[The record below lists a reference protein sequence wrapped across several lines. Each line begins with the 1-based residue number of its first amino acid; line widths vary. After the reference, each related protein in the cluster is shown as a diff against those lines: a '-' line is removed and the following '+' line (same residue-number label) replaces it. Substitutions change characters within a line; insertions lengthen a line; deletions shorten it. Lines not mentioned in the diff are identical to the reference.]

1 MCLFILCNHF
11 GIIIVIFFFTK
22 KLAWSEDYLV
32 LGQNYLTSL
41 KDKITCFRNEIRV
54 GEFSENLDKAKE
66 SPLLKVWHFLCLNK
80 KRFKKYCFKQNLN
93 SKKGFN

>member
-1 MCLFILCNHF
+1 MYLIILDIFILGNHLV
-11 GIIIVIFFFTK
+11 IVSFNIFYK

-41 KDKITCFRNEIRV
+41 KEKITCFRNEIRV

-66 SPLLKVWHFLCLNK
+66 SPLLKVGVFCVNEKMVYKIL
-80 KRFKKYCFKQNLN
+80 F
-93 SKKGFN
+93 

>member
-1 MCLFILCNHF
+1 MYLIILDIFILGNHLV
-11 GIIIVIFFFTK
+11 IVSFNIFYK

-54 GEFSENLDKAKE
+54 GEFSENLDKARE
-66 SPLLKVWHFLCLNK
+66 SPLLKVICFLLK
-80 KRFKKYCFKQNLN
+80 KHLVWTK
-93 SKKGFN
+93 